1 MLTNTPHEKGIYVQ
15 FNNKTGLFE
24 TGSKKQNT
32 LQSFDTI
39 TSAFVQ
45 GVTVREKQAYNQP
58 AGTMEKYISVKLK
71 SATDGSSAFV
81 NFNMGTLTTRMLGI
95 LIAAD
100 LTKPIQL
107 RGGSFEAGTT
117 KEVSGQQVVRD
128 SAESFLVAHQNDQ
141 KIKPWFSDDPNFQ
154 FPKTKFTVEVAGEMT
169 EVKNFKARD
178 AYILELAAIA
188 GKNAAAAVTQQP
200 HIQVRPTPAPAPT
213 DAAPAEGASDDGLN
227 PEDFGG
233 IDDDGA
239 SDAERFGQ
247 PG

>member
-15 FNNKTGLFE
+15 FNGKSGHFE

-39 TSAFVQ
+39 SNAFVR
-45 GVTVREKQAYNQP
+45 GVSVREKQAYEKP
-58 AGTMEKYISVKLK
+58 AGVMEKYISIKLK
-71 SATDGSSAFV
+71 SANDGSTAFV
-81 NFNMGTLTTRMLGI
+81 NFNMGSLTTRMLGI
-95 LIAAD
+95 LIASD

-107 RGGSFEAGTT
+107 RGGAFEAGTT
-117 KEVSGQQVVRD
+117 KEVDGKQVVRE
-128 SAESFLVAHQNDQ
+128 SAESFLVGHQNDE

-154 FPKTKFTVEVAGEMT
+154 FPKTKFPVEVAGEIQ
-169 EVKNFKARD
+169 EVKNYKFRD

-188 GKNAAAAVTQQP
+188 EKKVSAAVTQQP
-200 HIQVRPTPAPAPT
+200 AIQVRATPAPAPA

-227 PEDFGG
+227 PEDFGAV
-233 IDDDGA
+233 DDDGV
-239 SDAERFGQ
+239 SDAERFSQ